1 MRRLAVFIPTSLLV
15 VVFIGRICPV
25 FGRSGP
31 VHGIDLVDTIPP
43 AVKPAGKQQE
53 VPENKTVPLPEAKTV
68 PLPDIIKEVPKS
80 RRKIKPIAVPAPM
93 PVKPIRIIRPGVIRK
108 TIRVIG

>member
-1 MRRLAVFIPTSLLV
+1 MI
-15 VVFIGRICPV
+15 VFIGLFRPA

-31 VHGIDLVDTIPP
+31 LHTNTPLDSIP
-43 AVKPAGKQQE
+43 AASKPGEKNPQI
-53 VPENKTVPLPEAKTV
+53 PESKTVPLQEVKTA

-93 PVKPIRIIRPGVIRK
+93 PVKPVRIIRPGAIRRVIR
-108 TIRVIG
+108 VVG